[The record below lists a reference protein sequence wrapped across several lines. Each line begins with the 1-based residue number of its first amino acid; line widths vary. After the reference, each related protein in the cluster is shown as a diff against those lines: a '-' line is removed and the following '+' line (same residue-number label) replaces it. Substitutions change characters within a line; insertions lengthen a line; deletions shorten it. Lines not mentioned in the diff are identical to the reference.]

1 VRGFLVKVLKVPRRE
16 GRKIREAMIFN
27 TRGSMSVFPVSKSR
41 LSVVTALLL
50 GLSTV
55 IASAQQLQPPQAKDQ
70 APQYDR
76 TKAVPDAYSRAEAEA
91 DRLVSLSADKIISLL
106 AQEPGLLLVCKKVLV
121 RTAYAQGRVMD
132 PDELTDEAVFR
143 QIRNDQAIRVLF
155 TREIEDRYYVRAK
168 PTKEELEKDYELGRT
183 KVPDPAV
190 AQLLGTGDLKN
201 VANQEDAYWMRHERD
216 IDKSNL
222 PGANNSSNSS
232 GNGGVN
238 QAMPPDMLPG
248 PYQPQQQLLRTQQ
261 DTDYDSMPDGGFGL
275 SNLGSDQMS
284 MLMSASLGGGAGLG
298 AGGGGGEDSAGAGSA
313 LTRGLGSN
321 GMMGG
326 DGMGMSPLDALS
338 MGGGLGMPGTSDGM
352 AGTTMSPYANQMYG
366 MPGQGYYNSYRRRY
380 PPQRPRQPMLQHR
393 PDPYADVPS
402 LYDLYTQYP
411 RKNPKLDRFGMDIF
425 TSGTSNFDRLPMD
438 MPVGPDYVLGPGD
451 NLNINL
457 VGGVSQR
464 LRRVVDLQGQVSL
477 PEVGPVEVSGKTLG
491 EVQQLVQA
499 SLRSEYRMV
508 QADVSLGKVRSVRV
522 YVVGDVRAAGPYEVS
537 ALSTPL
543 NAVYEAGGPSSA
555 GSLRILNHYRGK
567 RLIQRIDV
575 YDLLLHGVN
584 GDMQRLQAG
593 DTIQVPPL
601 GAEVTVSGMVRRPA
615 IYELNGET
623 DLAQVLETAGGV
635 LPTGTLRH
643 VDVERIEAHESVTM
657 LRLDI
662 PEGNNQDSVRTALE
676 DFKVQDGD
684 KIQISPI
691 LPYADKTVYLDGHV
705 FRPGKFAYRDGMKV
719 TDLIKS
725 YKDLM
730 PEPYKE
736 HAEIIRLKMPDDT
749 PEVITFRLDEALAGQ
764 AGQDL
769 TLQPFDTVRIFG
781 RYDFEDPPLVT
792 VSGEVRDPGD
802 HVTNGAIHF
811 RDAIYLAGGFTPN
824 AAMDDA
830 QIFRK
835 TQDGKLEVINVNIS
849 RVMAADSGSDVELMP
864 NDRVFVHK
872 DMNKT
877 DPPTVMVEGEVGR
890 PGKYPLTDGMTAS
903 SLVRLAGGLKRS
915 AYTDEAD
922 LTSYMVQ
929 DGSKVVSDHRTVEI
943 AKAMA
948 GEPDV
953 DVRLHDGDVLAIR
966 QLSGWNDL
974 GATIKVSGEVV
985 HPGTYGIQ
993 EGERLS
999 SVIARAGGLR
1009 ADAYPY
1015 GAVFQRGTVRDLQE
1029 DNRSDLIRRVKSE
1042 AADAKLVPTQ
1052 QGEDPTDRN
1061 AAIEQYQITLQRLEN
1076 TPPSGRMVIHIS
1088 SDVSKWANTSAD
1100 ITVRDGD
1107 EILIPK
1113 KPSIVIVTGSV
1124 YNPTA
1129 ISFKP
1134 GKNTEWYLKQAG
1146 GPNESANKKN
1156 VFVVRADGSVIGG
1169 PGGVL
1174 SGGVDKQVLQAGD
1187 MVVVPEKIYAV
1198 SHAWQNTAMT
1208 AQIVTAV
1215 AIAVTAAKT
1224 F

>member
-1 VRGFLVKVLKVPRRE
+1 MTVPR
-16 GRKIREAMIFN
+16 GLA
-27 TRGSMSVFPVSKSR
+27 TSKVR
-41 LSVVTALLL
+41 LSIVAALLL
-50 GLSTV
+50 GLSGSTV
-55 IASAQQLQPPQAKDQ
+55 CLAQQPQPLPQAKDQ
-70 APQYDR
+70 TPQYDR
-76 TKAVPDAYSRAEAEA
+76 TKAVPDQYSRAEAEA

-106 AQEPGLLLVCKKVLV
+106 AEEPGLLLVCKKVLV
-121 RTAYAQGRVMD
+121 RTAYAQGRVID
-132 PDELTDEAVFR
+132 PDELSDEAVFR
-143 QIRNDQAIRVLF
+143 QVRQDQAIRVLF
-155 TREIEDRYYVRAK
+155 TREIEDRFYVRAK
-168 PTKEELEKDYELGRT
+168 PTKEELERDYELGRT
-183 KVPDPAV
+183 KVPDPAI
-190 AQLLGTGDLKN
+190 AQLLGTGDVKN
-201 VANQEDAYWMRHERD
+201 ANNQEDSYWLRHERD
-216 IDKSNL
+216 IDKANL
-222 PGANNSSNSS
+222 PGANNSSNST
-232 GNGGVN
+232 GNGN
-238 QAMPPDMLPG
+238 INPMMPPDMLPG
-248 PYQPQQQLLRTQQ
+248 PYQPQQQQLLRSQQ
-261 DTDYDSMPDGGFGL
+261 DSDSDSLPEGGFGL

-284 MLMSASLGGGAGLG
+284 MLMSTSLGGGSGLG
-298 AGGGGGEDSAGAGSA
+298 AGGGAGEDSTGAGSA
-313 LTRGLGSN
+313 LSRGLGSG
-321 GMMGG
+321 GMMG

-338 MGGGLGMPGTSDGM
+338 MAGGLGMSSGM
-352 AGTTMSPYANQMYG
+352 NDAGAGAMMSPYPNSMYG
-366 MPGQGYYNSYRRRY
+366 SQGQGYYSPYGRRRF
-380 PPQRPRQPMLQHR
+380 PPQRPRQPVLQHR
-393 PDPYADVPS
+393 PNPYADVPA

-411 RKNPKLDRFGMDIF
+411 RKNPKLDRFGMEIF
-425 TSGTSNFDRLPMD
+425 VSGTGNFEKLPMD
-438 MPVGPDYVLGPGD
+438 MPVGQDYVLGPGD

-464 LRRVVDLQGQVSL
+464 LRRVVDLQGQIAL

-623 DLAQVLETAGGV
+623 NLAQVLETAGGV

-643 VDVERIEAHESVTM
+643 VDVERIQAHESETM

-662 PEGNNQDSVRTALE
+662 PQGNNQDSVRQALE

-730 PEPYKE
+730 PEPYKA
-736 HAEIIRLKMPDDT
+736 HAEIIRLEMPDNT
-749 PEVITFRLDEALAGQ
+749 PEVITFRLDDALAGKPD
-764 AGQDL
+764 QDL
-769 TLQPFDTVRIFG
+769 VLEPFDTVRVFG

-792 VSGEVRDPGD
+792 VTGEVRDPGD

-824 AAMDDA
+824 AALDDA

-835 TQDGKLEVINVNIS
+835 TQDGKLEVINVDVS
-849 RVMAADSGSDVELMP
+849 RVMASDSGIDVELMP

-877 DPPTVMVEGEVGR
+877 DPPTVIVEGEVGR
-890 PGKYPLTDGMTAS
+890 PGKYPLTDGMTAA

-915 AYTDEAD
+915 AYTDQAD

-929 DGSKVVSDHRTVEI
+929 EGSKVVSDHRTVEI

-948 GEPDV
+948 GEPDF

-966 QLSGWNDL
+966 QVSGWNDL
-974 GATIKVSGEVV
+974 GSTIKVSGEVV

-999 SVIARAGGLR
+999 SVIERAGGFR

-1015 GAVFQRGTVRDLQE
+1015 GAVYERASVRKIQE
-1029 DNRSDLIRRVKSE
+1029 DNRGDLIQRIKSE
-1042 AADAKLVPTQ
+1042 AADAKLTAPQ
-1052 QGEDPTDRN
+1052 QGEDQASRN
-1061 AAIEQYQITLQRLEN
+1061 AAIEQYQITLNKLEN
-1076 TPPSGRMVIHIS
+1076 TPPSGRLVIHIS
-1088 SDVSKWANTSAD
+1088 GDVTKWANTSAD
-1100 ITVRDGD
+1100 LSVRDGD
-1107 EILIPK
+1107 EIFIPK
-1113 KPSIVIVTGSV
+1113 KPSIVIVDGSV

-1129 ISFKP
+1129 ISYKP

-1146 GPNESANKKN
+1146 GANENANKKA

-1169 PGGVL
+1169 PGGVF
-1174 SGGVDKQVLQAGD
+1174 SGGVEKEVLQAGD

-1198 SHAWQNTAMT
+1198 SHAWQNTAVA

-1224 F
+1224 Y